1 MESNKNEES
10 KGLIY
15 VVDGKEWI
23 VGEKKISKWSKAK
36 CNKEKEEEKDKKE
49 DNNKNKDDNKNKK

>member
-1 MESNKNEES
+1 MEANKKAGS
-10 KGLIY
+10 KGHIY
-15 VVDGKEWI
+15 VVAGKEWI
-23 VGEKKISKWSKAK
+23 VGEKKSSMWSKAK